1 MKSSGFLDIRLY
13 DEPFLL
19 ADILALVDGEIS
31 YDKKEII
38 KDKFRKD
45 RVDNSVLE
53 DIKAEI
59 IKLQNDS
66 HDDVWYCAYENCITI
81 INNHIKENTNG

>member
-1 MKSSGFLDIRLY
+1 MKSSGLLDTRLY

-31 YDKKEII
+31 NDKKEII

-53 DIKAEI
+53 DIKQIAHEEKMETLELDEMSWFEWRI
-59 IKLQNDS
+59 MEL
-66 HDDVWYCAYENCITI
+66 
-81 INNHIKENTNG
+81 INRKEQHE